1 MKKVILTVDDEEHIL
16 ELVGYNLEINGY
28 DVLKADSGEAA
39 LKLLQSEHVDLVL
52 LDRMLPGIDG
62 IEVLKEIRTDKNLKN
77 LPVILLTAKTEEFD
91 KVVGLEIGADDY
103 IGKPFGIH
111 ELIARIKA
119 VLRRAGEGEEE
130 EEAQEEIL
138 ELDNL
143 VINYTTRVVTMDGH
157 EVELSLKEFELL
169 YLLAGNR
176 NRVFSRDTLLE
187 KIWGYDYMGETR
199 TIDVHIRNLRKKI
212 ERDPDNPEH
221 IKTVRGIGY
230 KFV

>member
-1 MKKVILTVDDEEHIL
+1 MDDEEHIL
-16 ELVGYNLEINGY
+16 ELIGYNLEINGY

-143 VINYTTRVVTMDGH
+143 VINYTTRVVTMDGR

>member
-1 MKKVILTVDDEEHIL
+1 
-16 ELVGYNLEINGY
+16 
-28 DVLKADSGEAA
+28 
-39 LKLLQSEHVDLVL
+39 
-52 LDRMLPGIDG
+52 
-62 IEVLKEIRTDKNLKN
+62 
-77 LPVILLTAKTEEFD
+77 
-91 KVVGLEIGADDY
+91 
-103 IGKPFGIH
+103 
-111 ELIARIKA
+111 
-119 VLRRAGEGEEE
+119 
-130 EEAQEEIL
+130 
-138 ELDNL
+138 
-143 VINYTTRVVTMDGH
+143 MDGR